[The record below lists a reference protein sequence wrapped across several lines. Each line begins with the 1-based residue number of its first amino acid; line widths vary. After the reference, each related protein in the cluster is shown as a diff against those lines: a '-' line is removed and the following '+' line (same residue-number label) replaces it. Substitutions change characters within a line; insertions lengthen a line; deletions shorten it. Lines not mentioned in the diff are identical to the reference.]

1 MRSTNKHVLF
11 ARQTRDGKT
20 HLWPV
25 AVFNT
30 DVLAKT
36 HAAYLKMAY
45 SNKDVDQVKHLDPQT
60 ALTDK
65 GELHPAPKLSLKE
78 LPYNP
83 TPAAIN
89 IDSALD
95 ADS

>member
-1 MRSTNKHVLF
+1 MKSTNKFVLF
-11 ARQTRDGKT
+11 ARQTREGKT

-25 AVFNT
+25 SVFNT

-45 SNKDVDQVKHLDPQT
+45 SNRDVAQVQHLDPGT
-60 ALTDK
+60 VLTDK
-65 GELHPAPKLSLKE
+65 GELHPVPKLSLKE

-83 TPAAIN
+83 TPATV
-89 IDSALD
+89 DVDKALD
-95 ADS
+95 EEL